1 MAPSALFSLNVT
13 AHSVTLFMFHTPD
26 TETLR
31 LCSVLSS
38 TAFGLVF
45 ALMRFNR
52 PGERYCVHWSASAL
66 LYAAVLVGFD
76 FAPGHVLFK
85 SMLLGALAATNMLIV
100 SGLRAF
106 DGKLPFRWWMLLP
119 IAGCVATHIVPATI
133 ALAHPRAALVT
144 EVADTLSVA
153 ISALIAGAACLVGEP
168 RETGA
173 PGTHAL
179 APPSRGRRLAGIAM
193 LGYLPGYAITLVGYL
208 WTGPGIN
215 LLALVPMLSDQ
226 LLLGVLNLGLLAMP
240 AERAQQ
246 RLRDAALR
254 DPLTGVWNR
263 AGLEAHSQRLI
274 APGATVL
281 AIDLDHFKQINDRH
295 GHPAGDDVLKA
306 LARLAGAEVAS
317 LGGEFGRLGGD
328 EFLAVLPASRAPY
341 ADACARQIH
350 EACRQHADGLP
361 VWTIS
366 IGFSQIEAGDADL
379 HDALH
384 RADRA
389 LYRAKVDG
397 RNKVLA

>member
-1 MAPSALFSLNVT
+1 
-13 AHSVTLFMFHTPD
+13 MFHTPD

-38 TAFGLVF
+38 AAFALVF
-45 ALMRFNR
+45 ALMRIDR
-52 PGERYCVHWSASAL
+52 RGERYCLHWSASAL
-66 LYAAVLVGFD
+66 LYAAVLIGFD
-76 FAPGHVLFK
+76 FAPGHPVFK
-85 SMLLGALAATNMLIV
+85 SVLLGALAATNMLIV

-106 DGKLPFRWWMLLP
+106 DGKPPFRWWMLLP
-119 IAGCVATHIVPATI
+119 IAGCAATHLIPATI
-133 ALAHPRAALVT
+133 ALGHPRAALVT
-144 EVADTLSVA
+144 EVGDTLSVA

-168 RETGA
+168 REQGA
-173 PGTHAL
+173 ASGSQAL
-179 APPSRGRRLAGIAM
+179 APRSRGRRLAGIAM

-208 WTGPGIN
+208 WQGPHIN

-274 APGATVL
+274 ASGATVL
-281 AIDLDHFKQINDRH
+281 AIDVDHFKQINDRH
-295 GHPAGDDVLKA
+295 GHPAGDGVLKT
-306 LARLAGAEVAS
+306 LARLAGAEVAL

-328 EFLAVLPASRAPY
+328 EFLAVLPASRTLY
-341 ADACARQIH
+341 AGACARQIH
-350 EACRQHADGLP
+350 EACRRYTDGMP

-366 IGFSQIEAGDADL
+366 VGFSQIEPGDKDL
-379 HDALH
+379 HDALQ

-397 RNKVLA
+397 RAKVLA